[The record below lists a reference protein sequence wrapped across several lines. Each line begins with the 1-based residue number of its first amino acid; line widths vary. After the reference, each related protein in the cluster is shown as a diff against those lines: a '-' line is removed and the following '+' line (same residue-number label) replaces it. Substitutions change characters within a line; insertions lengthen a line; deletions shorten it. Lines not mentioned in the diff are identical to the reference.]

1 MRAFLMLGLGLL
13 VLPVARADST
23 PKPPG
28 SVRPSLALA
37 ADPVVAP
44 PSRDDGH
51 APSSLLGLGR
61 DRGAIIRPIQM
72 VSALAQRHSPVV
84 DVVQKVAP
92 AVVFIGTEQV
102 VDRRMRGT
110 PLQDLFLGDGRRPQ
124 RQTVQSLGSGVII
137 DPSGTIVTNDHVI
150 RGASA
155 VHVVLADGRQIDA
168 EVVGADAQNDLAV
181 LRVQSKTPLPA
192 AKLGTSSDLMIGETV
207 VAIGAPFGLTKTV
220 TSGVLSAMGRSF
232 KANDQL
238 YIDFLQTD
246 TAINPGNS
254 GGPLLN
260 LDGEVI
266 GINTAIFSGAQG
278 IGFAIP
284 VDKVRRIVQELKSFG
299 KVRPA
304 WVGINAM
311 DLTAPVARKL
321 GWERSDG
328 VLVESVDPG
337 SPAESAGVRASDVVE
352 ELGGSPV
359 QDADEFQARVRGYP
373 ARAAMPLVLW
383 RDGHQIPVTLIPVEF
398 PATQADAFAWNRL
411 GVKLEPSRGTLAVS
425 SVRSDSQADGF
436 GIEQG
441 DLIVRLNN
449 VALDSLNTFRDALIS
464 ARHTRS
470 VLLVVRRAGRNY
482 LVTFRL

>member
-1 MRAFLMLGLGLL
+1 MRPFLVVALGLL
-13 VLPVARADST
+13 VLPAARAAS
-23 PKPPG
+23 
-28 SVRPSLALA
+28 
-37 ADPVVAP
+37 
-44 PSRDDGH
+44 
-51 APSSLLGLGR
+51 
-61 DRGAIIRPIQM
+61 
-72 VSALAQRHSPVV
+72 AQRRSPVV

-110 PLQDLFLGDGRRPQ
+110 PLEEFFLGDGRRTQ
-124 RQTVQSLGSGVII
+124 RRTVQSLGSGVII

-181 LRVQSKTPLPA
+181 LRIQSKTPLPA

-207 VAIGAPFGLTKTV
+207 VAIGSPFGLTKTV

-246 TAINPGNS
+246 AAINPGNS

-260 LDGEVI
+260 LDGEVV

-311 DLTAPVARKL
+311 DLTAATARKL
-321 GWERSDG
+321 GWDRSDG

-337 SPAESAGVRASDVVE
+337 SPAAQAGVHPGDIVA

-359 QDADEFQARVRGYP
+359 KDADELQARLRGYP
-373 ARAAMPLVLW
+373 ARAAMPLVLF
-383 RDGHQIPVTLIPVEF
+383 RDGQSVQVTVTPTEF
-398 PATQADAFAWNRL
+398 PPEQADAFAWDRL
-411 GVKLEPSRGTLAVS
+411 GLRLAPSGGTLAVS
-425 SVRSDSQADGF
+425 AVRKESQADAF
-436 GIEQG
+436 GIDRG

-449 VALDSLNTFRDALIS
+449 VALDSPGTFREALIS
-464 ARHTRS
+464 ARHARS

>member
-1 MRAFLMLGLGLL
+1 MRPFLLVGLGLL
-13 VLPVARADST
+13 VLPAARAD
-23 PKPPG
+23 
-28 SVRPSLALA
+28 
-37 ADPVVAP
+37 VA
-44 PSRDDGH
+44 R
-51 APSSLLGLGR
+51 R
-61 DRGAIIRPIQM
+61 R
-72 VSALAQRHSPVV
+72 SPVV
-84 DVVQKVAP
+84 DVVQKVGP

-110 PLQDLFLGDGRRPQ
+110 PLEDLLLGDGRRAQ

-137 DPSGTIVTNDHVI
+137 DPSGIIVTNDHVI

-207 VAIGAPFGLTKTV
+207 VAIGSPFGLTKTV
-220 TSGVLSAMGRSF
+220 TSGVLSAVGRSF

-246 TAINPGNS
+246 AAINPGNS

-260 LDGEVI
+260 LDGEVV

-284 VDKVRRIVQELKSFG
+284 VDKVRRILQELRSFG

-311 DLTAPVARKL
+311 DLTAPAARKL
-321 GWERSDG
+321 GWERTGG
-328 VLVESVDPG
+328 VVVESVDPE
-337 SPAESAGVRASDVVE
+337 SPAAAAGMQSGDIVA
-352 ELGGSPV
+352 ELGGTPV
-359 QDADEFQARVRGYP
+359 QDADEFQARLRGYP
-373 ARAAMPLVLW
+373 AKAAMPLVLV
-383 RDGHQIPVTLIPVEF
+383 RDGQKLTVTITPVEF
-398 PATQADAFAWNRL
+398 PSTQADAFAWDRL
-411 GVKLEPSRGTLAVS
+411 GLRLAPSRGTLAVS
-425 SVRSDSQADGF
+425 AVRTESQADGF

-441 DLIVRLNN
+441 DLIVRLND
-449 VALDSLNTFRDALIS
+449 VALDSLATFREALIS
-464 ARHTRS
+464 ARHARS

>member
-1 MRAFLMLGLGLL
+1 MRPLLAVALGLL
-13 VLPVARADST
+13 AVPARAD
-23 PKPPG
+23 
-28 SVRPSLALA
+28 
-37 ADPVVAP
+37 VA
-44 PSRDDGH
+44 R
-51 APSSLLGLGR
+51 R
-61 DRGAIIRPIQM
+61 R
-72 VSALAQRHSPVV
+72 SPVV
-84 DVVQKVAP
+84 DVVQKVGP

-102 VDRRMRGT
+102 VDRRMRGST
-110 PLQDLFLGDGRRPQ
+110 PLEDLLLGDGRRPQ

-137 DPSGTIVTNDHVI
+137 DSSGTIVTNDHVI

-181 LRVQSKTPLPA
+181 LHVQSKTPLPA

-207 VAIGAPFGLTKTV
+207 VAIGSPFGLTKTV

-246 TAINPGNS
+246 AAINPGNS

-260 LDGEVI
+260 VDGEVI

-311 DLTAPVARKL
+311 DMTAPVARKL
-321 GWERSDG
+321 GWERSGG
-328 VLVESVDPG
+328 VVVESVDPG
-337 SPAESAGVRASDVVE
+337 SPAAAAGVQAADVVA

-373 ARAAMPLVLW
+373 ARAAMPLLLW
-383 RDGHQIPVTLIPVEF
+383 RNGQQISVTVTPTEF
-398 PATQADAFAWNRL
+398 PSDRADAFAWDRL
-411 GVKLEPSRGTLAVS
+411 GLRLASSRGALAVS
-425 SVRSDSQADGF
+425 AVRNESQAEGF
-436 GIEQG
+436 GIDRG

-449 VALDSLNTFRDALIS
+449 VALDSLGTFREALIS
-464 ARHTRS
+464 ARHARS

>member
-1 MRAFLMLGLGLL
+1 MRCSMLVALGLL
-13 VLPVARADST
+13 VLPAARAD
-23 PKPPG
+23 
-28 SVRPSLALA
+28 
-37 ADPVVAP
+37 VA
-44 PSRDDGH
+44 R
-51 APSSLLGLGR
+51 R
-61 DRGAIIRPIQM
+61 RG
-72 VSALAQRHSPVV
+72 PVV
-84 DVVQKVAP
+84 DVVQKVGP

-102 VDRRMRGT
+102 VDRRMRGS
-110 PLQDLFLGDGRRPQ
+110 PLEEFFFGEGGKPQ

-137 DPSGTIVTNDHVI
+137 DPGGTIVTNDHVI

-155 VHVVLADGRQIDA
+155 VHVVLADGRQLDA

-181 LRVQSKTPLPA
+181 LKVASRTPLPA
-192 AKLGTSSDLMIGETV
+192 ARLGTSSDLMIGETV
-207 VAIGAPFGLTKTV
+207 VAIGSPFGLTKTV
-220 TSGVLSAMGRSF
+220 TSGVLSAVGRSF

-246 TAINPGNS
+246 SAINPGNS

-284 VDKVRRIVQELKSFG
+284 ADKVRRIVQELKSFG

-304 WVGINAM
+304 WVGINAA
-311 DLTAPVARKL
+311 DLPRSLASRL
-321 GWERSDG
+321 RWERADG
-328 VLVESVDPG
+328 VVVESVDAG
-337 SPAESAGVRASDVVE
+337 SPAAAAGVQPGDIVA
-352 ELGGSPV
+352 ELGGTPV
-359 QDADEFQARVRGYP
+359 QDADEFQARLRGYP

-383 RDGHQIPVTLIPVEF
+383 RDGRTLPVTVTPVEF
-398 PATQADAFAWNRL
+398 PSQQADAFAWDRL
-411 GVKLEPSRGTLAVS
+411 GLRLTPSRGTLAVS
-425 SVRSDSQADGF
+425 AVRAESQAEGF
-436 GIEQG
+436 GIERG

-449 VALDSLNTFRDALIS
+449 VALDSLSTFREALIS
-464 ARHTRS
+464 ARHARS